1 MCGSI
6 AAADGDGDNN
16 LDVLLGNDGGPSRAL
31 LNAGDGTRALL
42 NVITSLIAAADLD
55 GGGEAGLC
63 LHREN
68 IYGSVY
74 DAMRAAAARAAV
86 MAAVRAATGRRR
98 EGAKVARRPNL

>member
-6 AAADGDGDNN
+6 AAADGDGDDN

-55 GGGEAGLC
+55 GGGEAGIC

-68 IYGSVY
+68 I
-74 DAMRAAAARAAV
+74 
-86 MAAVRAATGRRR
+86 
-98 EGAKVARRPNL
+98 